1 LFLVDRATRKELKSD
16 KFALEVQHGVEY
28 VTDHKKLVTQWG
40 GIAAAVVLIVLA
52 VVFYMRYQRGV
63 RLEALQDAMRVQN
76 SQVGPPNNEY
86 TLFYPSQ
93 ADKDKAVQ
101 KTWSDLAAKYSGS
114 EVGVMAEYYLAGDAA
129 DKGNTPEAEK
139 RFKAVVESG
148 DTDYASLAKIS
159 LAQIYA
165 SEGKLPD
172 ARNMIQSIIDH
183 PTAMVSKEAATIAL
197 AHVLAPSDPA
207 AARKL
212 LEPLRGSDRPAVS
225 RAALT
230 ALSELQK

>member
-1 LFLVDRATRKELKSD
+1 MDRATRKELKSD

-40 GIAAAVVLIVLA
+40 GIALGVVVVILA

-76 SQVGPPNNEY
+76 AQVGPANNEY
-86 TLFYPSQ
+86 MLFYPTQS
-93 ADKDKAVQ
+93 DKEKAVQ
-101 KTWSDLAAKYSGS
+101 KAWSDLAAKYNGS
-114 EVGVMAEYYLAGDAA
+114 EVGVMAEYYLASEAA
-129 DKGNTPEAEK
+129 DKGNNQEAEK
-139 RFKAVVESG
+139 RFKEVADSG
-148 DTDYASLAKIS
+148 ETDYASLAKIS

-165 SEGKLPD
+165 AQGKLPE
-172 ARNMIQSIIDH
+172 ARNLIQSVIDH
-183 PTAMVSKEAATIAL
+183 PTAMVSKDAATIAL

-212 LEPLRGSDRPAVS
+212 LEPLRGSSRPAVS
-225 RAALT
+225 RSALT
-230 ALSELQK
+230 ALGDLPK